1 MSTSGARFA
10 ASLVDQ
16 LAPLGAVSHRRF
28 FGGQGIVCG
37 GVQFGM
43 IIDDVLYFR
52 TDAAL
57 AETLRARGAHP
68 FVYGTRKR
76 DVTVSAY
83 WSVPEEGLDEPELL
97 IDWARQ
103 SLAVVLQK
111 QAAKAPPRQRAP
123 VAAGKRKK

>member
-10 ASLVDQ
+10 ASLVDL

-37 GVQFGM
+37 GVQFAM

-57 AETLRARGAHP
+57 AEELRTRGAQP

-97 IDWARQ
+97 VDWARA
-103 SLAVVLQK
+103 SLAVAQQK
-111 QAAKAPPRQRAP
+111 QAAKKTANRPARARRSA
-123 VAAGKRKK
+123 V